1 MKKDIL
7 MRLSE
12 KNNGYLFTAEVL
24 QNGISKTYLAKFVK
38 ENEYERVAYG
48 IYSAP
53 DIWPDELFILQK
65 TNPRIIFSGET
76 ALYIH
81 GLTDREYSKIEVT
94 VPQGYNAVHLRK
106 KNICVRSMRDKLY
119 ELGKSMAESIY
130 GNPIIV
136 YDKERTICNMI
147 VDRKKRDIQ
156 LFQTA
161 MKEYMSDSE
170 RKLPTL
176 VRYAGGSGMI
186 HTSKQLK
193 DKVRN
198 ISHGDNQTAQML
210 IRNFIMERFLERVSI
225 SPYRNNFI
233 LKGGMLVASLV
244 GIDTRATMDIDSTLK
259 ALPLNEEDAVRIVN
273 EIIMMCMR
281 L

>member
-12 KNNGYLFTAEVL
+12 KNNGYLFTAEVM

-176 VRYAGGSGMI
+176 VRYAEELG
-186 HTSKQLK
+186 
-193 DKVRN
+193 
-198 ISHGDNQTAQML
+198 
-210 IRNFIMERFLERVSI
+210 IRDEVMKYVEVL
-225 SPYRNNFI
+225 
-233 LKGGMLVASLV
+233 A
-244 GIDTRATMDIDSTLK
+244 
-259 ALPLNEEDAVRIVN
+259 
-273 EIIMMCMR
+273 
-281 L
+281 

>member
-136 YDKERTICNMI
+136 YDKERTIVI
-147 VDRKKRDIQ
+147 
-156 LFQTA
+156 
-161 MKEYMSDSE
+161 
-170 RKLPTL
+170 
-176 VRYAGGSGMI
+176 
-186 HTSKQLK
+186 
-193 DKVRN
+193 
-198 ISHGDNQTAQML
+198 
-210 IRNFIMERFLERVSI
+210 
-225 SPYRNNFI
+225 
-233 LKGGMLVASLV
+233 
-244 GIDTRATMDIDSTLK
+244 
-259 ALPLNEEDAVRIVN
+259 
-273 EIIMMCMR
+273 
-281 L
+281 